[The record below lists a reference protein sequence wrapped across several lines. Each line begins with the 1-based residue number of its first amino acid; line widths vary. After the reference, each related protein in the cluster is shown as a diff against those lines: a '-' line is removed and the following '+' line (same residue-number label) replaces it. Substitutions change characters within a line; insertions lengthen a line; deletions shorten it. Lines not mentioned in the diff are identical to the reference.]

1 MGFLPKLAKFYT
13 GEEVGNCEWEEQKQ
27 IEQKSKGMLQRR
39 EGELCRTGIHYSV
52 CNRLPTSMDWNGL
65 KVDRAGQRRL

>member
-1 MGFLPKLAKFYT
+1 MGGVKAKT
-13 GEEVGNCEWEEQKQ
+13 
-27 IEQKSKGMLQRR
+27 EQKSKGMLQRR
-39 EGELCRTGIHYSV
+39 EGKLCRMGIHYSM